1 MIPSYITRQ
10 LIQLVLARAAQ
21 ADPSEYLALLRSFR
35 RILLRLALVPAVGGV
50 AAGVV
55 TGVAVGLL
63 VAPKPGRELRREI
76 RARVRDLLR
85 GHVRLRLVVTDGHEV
100 R

>member
-35 RILLRLALVPAVGGV
+35 RILLRLALVPAVG
-50 AAGVV
+50 
-55 TGVAVGLL
+55 LL